1 MVQIHSDDMI
11 RRWNQEIDTY
21 LVFAGLFS
29 AILTAFNVQSYLLL
43 QPAAPDPSFVVLQQI
58 SAQLGSFSVSP
69 HFVNSTQPPS
79 TSPSD
84 VDARTPPR
92 VPRWAVWL
100 NSLWFSGLILSLASA
115 AIGIMA
121 KQWLNEYTSGLSGT
135 SRTTARIRQHR
146 LNNLMK
152 WHVDDIVGTIPVL
165 LQLALLCFLA
175 GLLVLLWGLHS
186 TVAAI
191 ASMLVGL
198 LSSFILITTVCP
210 LFEDTCAYLSPQA

>member
-1 MVQIHSDDMI
+1 MDHSSTSAEGAPSSGGTAKLPPDTTKRQKGRPAVPGPVSFLDVLKMRSKVYTQEEKSKAWSDAAGMVQIHSDDMI

-58 SAQLGSFSVSP
+58 SAQLGSFSISP

-92 VPRWAVWL
+92 VPCWAVWL
-100 NSLWFSGLILSLASA
+100 NSL
-115 AIGIMA
+115 
-121 KQWLNEYTSGLSGT
+121 
-135 SRTTARIRQHR
+135 
-146 LNNLMK
+146 
-152 WHVDDIVGTIPVL
+152 
-165 LQLALLCFLA
+165 
-175 GLLVLLWGLHS
+175 
-186 TVAAI
+186 
-191 ASMLVGL
+191 
-198 LSSFILITTVCP
+198 
-210 LFEDTCAYLSPQA
+210 